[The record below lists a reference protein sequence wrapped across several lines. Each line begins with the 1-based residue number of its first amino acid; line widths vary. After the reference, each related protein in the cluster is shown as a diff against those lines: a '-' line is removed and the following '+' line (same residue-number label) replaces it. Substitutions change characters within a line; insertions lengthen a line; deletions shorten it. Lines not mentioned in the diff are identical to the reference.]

1 MKKNKIIQILI
12 LIALTAVPLMAF
24 AQGGGTP
31 GIHIPAGL
39 QPEGV
44 THLPIEAGP
53 QGEAVV
59 VNVVLQLIA
68 GSLIYLAGPVAI
80 LMLAFGGTQY
90 ITAHGDQNQ
99 LEGAKKTITWALI
112 GMAVIIVS
120 YAIVWNIINMLET
133 VVSGT

>member
-1 MKKNKIIQILI
+1 MKIKNIIQVLTI
-12 LIALTAVPLMAF
+12 IALTVIPLIVF

-31 GIHIPAGL
+31 GLHIPSAL

-44 THLPIEAGP
+44 THIPISGSP
-53 QGEAVV
+53 QGQAVV

-80 LMLAFGGTQY
+80 LIIAVGGIQY

-112 GMAVIIVS
+112 GLAIIIVS
-120 YAIVWNIINMLET
+120 YAIVWNIINLLEST
-133 VVSGT
+133 VSGT